1 MGAIERNGYQFK
13 PEFSIVS
20 QDGAIHVYK
29 QGEFLEEIQFEFS
42 GDYPEHDLIEE
53 LVNHYCFENG
63 I

>member
-13 PEFSIVS
+13 PEFSVVN
-20 QDGAIHVYK
+20 QDGAIHVYNR
-29 QGEFLEEIQFEFS
+29 GEFLEEIPFVFS
-42 GDYPEHDLIEE
+42 GEFPEHDLIEE